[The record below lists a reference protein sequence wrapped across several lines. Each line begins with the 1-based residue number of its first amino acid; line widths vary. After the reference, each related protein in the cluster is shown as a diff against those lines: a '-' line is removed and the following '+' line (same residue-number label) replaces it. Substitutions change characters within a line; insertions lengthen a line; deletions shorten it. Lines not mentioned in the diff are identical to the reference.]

1 MIDNNNNYCHEAEKV
16 QDRLPITTVVQEEGE
31 QDISTTAISSGSTS
45 TMNASPTTK
54 KISFGNCQIRTYP
67 QVLGDHP
74 CCLEGCP
81 IQLGW
86 KYQEE
91 KSITLDDY
99 ENDKKQHNSMLAVL
113 EQKQVDQQEQ
123 DQEQDHELRLLPEER
138 KRIIL
143 STQEFSVLK
152 EDQPS
157 SSSSSER
164 KLFHEC
170 RKLNRK
176 NIHWSY

>member
-1 MIDNNNNYCHEAEKV
+1 MIGNNNNYCNEAEKV

-99 ENDKKQHNSMLAVL
+99 ENEKKQNSMLAVL
-113 EQKQVDQQEQ
+113 LEQKQVYQQTE
-123 DQEQDHELRLLPEER
+123 QEQDHELRLLPEER